1 MLPTEILAIITLYS
15 GDRVVA
21 WVLRNHLPEHIY
33 RAILLTKR
41 RVLIY
46 GRVQSGKTAEI
57 MDVLQ
62 RPLYTHLRKIII
74 VQNSLLVLHQYR
86 DRLTAAK
93 ILFQIV
99 HNRTKTITEDVVLIM
114 NNTKRTQY
122 YLDAQKEN
130 KNYVLIMDEADAYG
144 KHILADEAVHE
155 YYVTATPHNKLYK
168 TPEFFHR
175 IQQIDPPPL
184 YQGLEQVN
192 ITYNDNTIDQ
202 IVTKFQQDTP
212 EGGMML
218 INSFKY
224 VVEMQTI
231 AALLSKNFKNIHF
244 VTLNYHR
251 KLFIAGKSFK
261 IKRKKTIAN
270 IIDMLK
276 TSSHIVFIAN
286 RMSLRGL
293 SYVSGNYTRHLT
305 HQYSDLRDKNITNAL
320 QRMRIFGIYRDQTP
334 VQLILPS
341 DNQKIISKM
350 YANLDVD
357 FDINRSFGSIGK

>member
-1 MLPTEILAIITLYS
+1 MLPAEILAIITLYT

-46 GRVQSGKTAEI
+46 GQVQSGKTAEI
-57 MDVLQ
+57 MDVVQ
-62 RPLYTHLRKIII
+62 RPLYNHLRKIII
-74 VQNSLLVLHQYR
+74 VQNSLLVLNQYC
-86 DRLTAAK
+86 DRLAAAQ
-93 ILFQIV
+93 IQFQIV
-99 HNRTKTITEDVVLIM
+99 HNRTRAITEDVVLLM
-114 NNTKRTQY
+114 NNAKRTQY
-122 YLDAQKEN
+122 YLNAQKEN

-155 YYVTATPHNKLYK
+155 YYVTATPHNVLYK

-175 IQQIDPPPL
+175 IHRIDPPPL

-192 ITYNDNTIDQ
+192 ITYDDNTIDQ
-202 IVTKFQQDTP
+202 IVAKFQQDTP

-231 AALLSKNFKNIHF
+231 ASLLSKQFSDIHF

-251 KLFIAGKSFK
+251 KIFIGGKSFK

-276 TSSHIVFIAN
+276 SAPHVVFIAN

-293 SYVSGNYTRHLT
+293 SYVSGNYARHLT
-305 HQYSDLRDKNITNAL
+305 HQYSDLRDKSVTNAL
-320 QRMRIFGIYRDQTP
+320 QRMRIFGIYRDQIP
-334 VQLILPS
+334 IQLILPS
-341 DNQKIISKM
+341 DNHRIVSKM

-357 FDINRSFGSIGK
+357 FDINRWFGSIGR

>member
-1 MLPTEILAIITLYS
+1 MLPTEILALITLYS
-15 GDRVVA
+15 GDRAVA
-21 WVLRNHLPEHIY
+21 WVLRNYLPEHIY

-46 GRVQSGKTAEI
+46 GQVQSGKTAEI
-57 MDVLQ
+57 MDVIQ
-62 RPLYTHLRKIII
+62 HPLYTHLRKIVI

-86 DRLTAAK
+86 DRLAAAH
-93 ILFQIV
+93 IQFQIV
-99 HNRTKTITEDVVLIM
+99 HNRTRTITEDVVLIM
-114 NNTKRTQY
+114 NNAKRTQY
-122 YLDAQKEN
+122 YLNAQKEN

-155 YYVTATPHNKLYK
+155 YYVTATPHNVLYK

-224 VVEMQTI
+224 VVEMHTI
-231 AALLSKNFKNIHF
+231 AALLSKQFANICF

-251 KLFIAGKSFK
+251 KLFIAGKTFK

-276 TSSHIVFIAN
+276 TSPHIVFIAN

-305 HQYSDLRDKNITNAL
+305 HQYSDLRDKTLTNAL
-320 QRMRIFGIYRDQTP
+320 QRMRIFGIYSDQKP
-334 VQLILPS
+334 IQLILPS
-341 DNQKIISKM
+341 DNKKIVNKM
-350 YANLDVD
+350 YTNLEVD
-357 FDINRSFGSIGK
+357 FDINRSFGSISR